1 MQTADTLFVDVDR
14 CSGCGVC
21 VDVCPNGA
29 MSFQDGKA
37 CITQALCNQCEAC
50 TDSCPEGAILSVTEQ
65 SLVHSEDPSEVLVQQ
80 SASGRGVGVA
90 RVAPAIS
97 AALLFI
103 GREVVPRVADRLLD
117 AVEAKVSESSTR
129 STGDGTRSSRAG
141 TGGGRRRRRR
151 GG

>member
-21 VDVCPNGA
+21 VGVCPNGA
-29 MSFQDGKA
+29 MSIQDGKA

-50 TDSCPEGAILSVTEQ
+50 GDSCPEGAILSVTEQ
-65 SLVHSEDPSEVLVQQ
+65 SLVRSEGQSAVVEQQ
-80 SASGRGVGVA
+80 SASVQGTGVA
-90 RVAPAIS
+90 RAAPAIG

-103 GREVVPRVADRLLD
+103 GREVVPRVVDRLFD
-117 AVEAKVSESSTR
+117 AVEGKLSESSLR
-129 STGDGTRSSRAG
+129 STGDGSRSGESGAG
-141 TGGGRRRRRR
+141 SRRRRRHR